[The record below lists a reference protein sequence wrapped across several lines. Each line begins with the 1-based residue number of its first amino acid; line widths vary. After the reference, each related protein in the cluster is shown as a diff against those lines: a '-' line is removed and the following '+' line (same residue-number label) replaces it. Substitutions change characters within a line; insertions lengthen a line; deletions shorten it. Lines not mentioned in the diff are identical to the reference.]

1 MSRIHEALKK
11 AQEERSALQATQG
24 TTEARVEVAEPTI
37 SDTSSVAIEIPPV
50 HEISTVPEKGPLTT
64 PAVLA
69 GCRQLSWP
77 TNSPQLVFSN
87 DDVPVT
93 GKEVFRTLRT
103 RLYQIR
109 AVQPLRTVL
118 ISSALPAEGKTFM
131 ISNLA
136 LSIARQRERR
146 VLLIDGD
153 IRLSRLHTAL
163 GAPST
168 PGLTDYLLDEA
179 DEQAILQRGRAEN
192 LYFIPG
198 GRSVSNP
205 TELLANGKLE
215 TLLAR
220 LGPAFDWILIDS
232 PPVIPVSD
240 ATILAKYCDGVMLVV
255 RAGSTPFDLAQKARN
270 EFQDSHLIGVAL
282 NQVAPGTGYGSYYYD
297 SSYAGAEANGNKNG
311 KH

>member
-109 AVQPLRTVL
+109 AVQPLRIVL

-136 LSIARQRERR
+136 QSIARQRERR

-153 IRLSRLHTAL
+153 IRLSRLHETL

-168 PGLTDYLLDEA
+168 PGLTDYLLGDA
-179 DEQAILQRGRAEN
+179 DEQTVLQRGRAEN

-240 ATILAKYCDGVMLVV
+240 ANILAKYCDGV
-255 RAGSTPFDLAQKARN
+255 
-270 EFQDSHLIGVAL
+270 
-282 NQVAPGTGYGSYYYD
+282 
-297 SSYAGAEANGNKNG
+297 
-311 KH
+311 

>member
-11 AQEERSALQATQG
+11 AQEERSAL
-24 TTEARVEVAEPTI
+24 EAARGGAEPRAEVVEQTVH
-37 SDTSSVAIEIPPV
+37 DTSAAAFEIPPV
-50 HEISTVPEKGPLTT
+50 PEISTVPEEVPLAI
-64 PAVLA
+64 PALLA
-69 GCRQLSWP
+69 GCRQLGWP
-77 TNSPQLVFSN
+77 TDSHQLVFS
-87 DDVPVT
+87 DDDIPVT

-109 AVQPLRTVL
+109 AAQPLRIVL

-136 LSIARQRERR
+136 QSIARQRERR

-153 IRLSRLHTAL
+153 IRLSRLHETL

-168 PGLTDYLLDEA
+168 PGLTDYLLGDA
-179 DEQAILQRGRAEN
+179 DEQTVLQRGRAEN

-215 TLLAR
+215 TLLSR

-232 PPVIPVSD
+232 PPAIPVSD
-240 ATILAKYCDGVMLVV
+240 ATILAKYCDGVLLVV

-282 NQVAPGTGYGSYYYD
+282 NGVAAGTGYGSYYYN
-297 SSYAGAEANGNKNG
+297 SSYSGAEANGNKNG
-311 KH
+311 KR

>member
-11 AQEERSALQATQG
+11 AQEERSAL
-24 TTEARVEVAEPTI
+24 EAARGGAEPRAEVVEQRVH
-37 SDTSSVAIEIPPV
+37 DTSAAAFEIPPV
-50 HEISTVPEKGPLTT
+50 PEISTVPEEVPLAI
-64 PAVLA
+64 PALLA
-69 GCRQLSWP
+69 GCRQLGWP
-77 TNSPQLVFSN
+77 TDSHQLVFSN
-87 DDVPVT
+87 DDIPVT

-109 AVQPLRTVL
+109 AVQPLRIVL

-136 LSIARQRERR
+136 QSIARQRERR

-153 IRLSRLHTAL
+153 IRLSRLHETL
-163 GAPST
+163 GAPCT
-168 PGLTDYLLDEA
+168 PGLTDYLLGDA
-179 DEQAILQRGRAEN
+179 DEQTVLQRGRAEN

-215 TLLAR
+215 TLLSR

-232 PPVIPVSD
+232 PPAIPVSD
-240 ATILAKYCDGVMLVV
+240 ATILAKYCDGVLLVV

-270 EFQDSHLIGVAL
+270 EFQNSHLIGVAL
-282 NQVAPGTGYGSYYYD
+282 NGVAAGTGYGSYYYN
-297 SSYAGAEANGNKNG
+297 SSYSGAEANGNKNG